1 MIRRLLSIRTQCTDP
16 FRNLAL
22 EEELLRR
29 GAADACVLY
38 LWQNRRTVVIGRN
51 QNARAECRADLLE
64 ADGGFLARRLSGGG
78 AVYHDLGNC
87 NFTFLL
93 PSEDYDEAR
102 QTGVIL
108 GALRMLGL
116 EAERSGRN
124 DLLLDGRKFS
134 GHAYY
139 HAGGRSYHHGTLMVR
154 VDREPLERY
163 LAVSPLKTRA
173 RGVESVRS
181 RVCNLTEYRPDLTV
195 PMLTDALENAF
206 AAEYGLPVGRLREE
220 DLDAASI
227 ERRRAFF
234 ADPAWRYGRAADLPL
249 RREARFPWGTVRVDW
264 AEENGALADVEIATD
279 AMDPYLFRGAAE
291 RLRGCPL
298 RRGELAARLGDAGPA
313 RDLVRML
320 LDGAGESG
328 PGTQSP

>member
-1 MIRRLLSIRTQCTDP
+1 MIRRLQVIRTQSTDP

-29 GAADACVLY
+29 GAADACVLF

-51 QNARAECRADLLE
+51 QNAWAECRVRLLE
-64 ADGGFLARRLSGGG
+64 EEGGFLARRLSGGG

-93 PSEDYDEAR
+93 PTEEYDETR

-108 GALRMLGL
+108 GALRALGL
-116 EAERSGRN
+116 QAERSGRN

-139 HAGGRSYHHGTLMVR
+139 HAGGRSFHHGTLMVR
-154 VDREPLERY
+154 VEQGPLERY
-163 LAVSPLKTRA
+163 LSVPKLKLRA

-181 RVCNLTEYRPDLTV
+181 RVCNLTEFLPGLTV
-195 PMLTDALENAF
+195 PALMDALEAAF
-206 AAEYGLPVGRLREE
+206 AAEYGLPVERLREE

-227 ERRRAFF
+227 ARRRAFF
-234 ADPAWRYGRAADLPL
+234 ADPAWRYGENAPLPNS
-249 RREARFPWGTVRVDW
+249 REARFDWGTARLEW
-264 AEENGALADVEIATD
+264 TEEDGVLTDLRLYTD
-279 AMDPYLFRGAAE
+279 AMDPALLRDAP
-291 RLRGCPL
+291 RLLRGCPL
-298 RRGELAARLGDAGPA
+298 RREALAARLGEGGPA
-313 RDLVRML
+313 RDLIHML
-320 LDGAGESG
+320 TEED
-328 PGTQSP
+328 